1 MASLPVVIAG
11 AGIAGLTAAAS
22 LARAGVQVVL
32 VERRVGFSDVG
43 AGLQLSPNAVATL
56 SALELAATV
65 GRMAVAT
72 ERLDVRRWGEPRSF
86 AGMVMGRAP
95 DGAGFWSIRRADLQT
110 ALLDSVRM
118 LPGVRLV
125 VGRAVTGH
133 VETAKRISVTF
144 ENDKGQCETVEAGA
158 LIGADG
164 VRSAVRQQMGDAVAP
179 RFLGYEAWRTLIP
192 ATSVADFVR
201 APNVNLWLGRGM
213 HAVHYPV
220 EAGRSINLVLIRG
233 GRDPSPDWDR
243 PGDPASL
250 ADLMAE
256 AAAPL
261 KALLA
266 AAPQWRV
273 WSLFDRAPA
282 RMAEGHVALIGDAAH
297 PVLPF
302 LAQGAGLAIEDAA
315 VLARVLAPAVLGGG
329 DVSAALAGF
338 ARQRQGRAAKVQEA
352 ARRNGRIYH
361 AGFPLAQ
368 ARDFA
373 LTRLGDAG
381 MRKRYG
387 WIYDWRPD

>member
-1 MASLPVVIAG
+1 MATLPVVIAG
-11 AGIAGLTAAAS
+11 AGIAGLTAAAA

-32 VERRVGFSDVG
+32 VERRAGFSEVG

-56 SALELAATV
+56 AALELAAPV

-72 ERLDVRRWGEPRSF
+72 ERLDIRRWGEPRGF
-86 AGMVMGRAP
+86 AGMVMGRAA
-95 DGAGFWSIRRADLQT
+95 DGAGFWAIRRSDLQT

-125 VGRAVTGH
+125 VGRSVTGH
-133 VETAKRISVTF
+133 VETRKRIAVTF
-144 ENDKGQCETVEAGA
+144 ENDKGQCDTLEAAA

-164 VRSAVRQQMGDAVAP
+164 VRSAVRQQMGDAASP

-192 ATSVADFVR
+192 AANVSDFVR
-201 APNVNLWLGRGM
+201 APNVNLWLGRDM

-233 GRDPSPDWDR
+233 GRDPSPEWDR
-243 PGDPASL
+243 PGDPAL
-250 ADLMAE
+250 LTDLMA
-256 AAAPL
+256 AASAPL
-261 KALLA
+261 KGLLA

-315 VLARVLAPAVLGGG
+315 VLARTLAPAVLGAG
-329 DVSAALAGF
+329 DVPAALATF

-352 ARRNGRIYH
+352 ARCNGRIYH
-361 AGFPLAQ
+361 CGFPLAQ

-373 LTRLGDAG
+373 LARLGDAG

-387 WIYDWRPD
+387 WIYDWRLD